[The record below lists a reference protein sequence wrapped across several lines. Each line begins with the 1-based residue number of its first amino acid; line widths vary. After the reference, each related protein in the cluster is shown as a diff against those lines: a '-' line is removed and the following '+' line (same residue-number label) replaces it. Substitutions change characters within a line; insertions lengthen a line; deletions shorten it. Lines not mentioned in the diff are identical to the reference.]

1 MSHRRATPRAILSLC
16 ASRSPRTSS
25 AKKTLLSR
33 SGSQSGRTVSDSTA
47 VENFKVMVFRSL
59 DAASRDFAELSRKV
73 DELRLAQAKDS
84 VIITNAGV
92 EAERVRKLEAAAID
106 PERVRDLETK
116 VTRLEVRS
124 AIIGAITGGAA
135 AILIPL
141 AVKFFTH

>member
-1 MSHRRATPRAILSLC
+1 
-16 ASRSPRTSS
+16 
-25 AKKTLLSR
+25 
-33 SGSQSGRTVSDSTA
+33 
-47 VENFKVMVFRSL
+47 MVFRSL

>member
-1 MSHRRATPRAILSLC
+1 MRI
-16 ASRSPRTSS
+16 
-25 AKKTLLSR
+25 
-33 SGSQSGRTVSDSTA
+33 VSDSTA

-59 DAASRDFAELSRKV
+59 DAAAREYTELARKV

-84 VIITNAGV
+84 VIITNAGID
-92 EAERVRKLEAAAID
+92 AERIRKLEAAAIQ
-106 PERVRDLETK
+106 PERMRDLEQK